1 MVAIRNALESPVPIH
16 KVVSYQIPVDM
27 FVMTALRPRVRRL
40 PSPTVTKVGP
50 SKAILQ
56 VSVREVVVF
65 LNPSLLEHLFNL
77 SNSLNEN

>member
-1 MVAIRNALESPVPIH
+1 MESPVLLM
-16 KVVSYQIPVDM
+16 KVVSHQIPVGM
-27 FVMTALRPRVRRL
+27 FVTQVPNPHVLRL
-40 PSPTVTKVGP
+40 PSPTVAKVGP

-77 SNSLNEN
+77 SNMLNEN